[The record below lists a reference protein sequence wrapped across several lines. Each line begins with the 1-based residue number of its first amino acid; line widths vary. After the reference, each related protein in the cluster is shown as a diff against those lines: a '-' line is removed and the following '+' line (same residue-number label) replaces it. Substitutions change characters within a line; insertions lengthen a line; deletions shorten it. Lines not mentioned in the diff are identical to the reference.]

1 MKLKNLFIALV
12 LFTNT
17 VFAQDGSLDTT
28 FNSTGKLV
36 TTLTY
41 QSAAFQS
48 VAIQTDGKIVCV
60 GGAAAGFNISDYD
73 FAIARY
79 NTNGIL
85 DNSFATNGILK
96 VDFNSD
102 YDMATSLAI
111 QPDGKIII
119 GGKTLTGTSYD
130 FALIRLTTTG
140 TFDSSFGT
148 NGKATFDFNN
158 SSDEA
163 KKILLQPDGKIIIA
177 GFNSTSGAFAALRCN
192 SNGTLDNTFG
202 TNGKLTTSF
211 LGGSSVNGI
220 ALQADG
226 KIILCGSDLVA
237 GYSNLAVVRYTTLGV
252 IDTSFAANGKIY
264 ISPTSLSSSLSANA
278 IQLQPDGKIIIGG
291 TLDVDF
297 ILMRFKNN
305 GKVDSTFGVNGSSK
319 KDIGGGDG
327 LSDLQ
332 ILANGNILAAGS
344 STIGSSSTFVVARF
358 DINGNIDGTFGNAG
372 IASTSLSTQYDNLN
386 DITITSAGK
395 IIAVGNSANSS
406 KAAVVCY
413 KNSVLPT
420 NIQNT
425 MDKKSIIII
434 YPNPASSELNIDVK
448 GERIETIKV
457 VSINGQTMTNVEFTN
472 NKINISKL
480 SSNIYFVEARTMNN
494 VYRTRFIKE

>member
-1 MKLKNLFIALV
+1 
-12 LFTNT
+12 
-17 VFAQDGSLDTT
+17 
-28 FNSTGKLV
+28 
-36 TTLTY
+36 
-41 QSAAFQS
+41 
-48 VAIQTDGKIVCV
+48 
-60 GGAAAGFNISDYD
+60 
-73 FAIARY
+73 
-79 NTNGIL
+79 
-85 DNSFATNGILK
+85 
-96 VDFNSD
+96 
-102 YDMATSLAI
+102 
-111 QPDGKIII
+111 
-119 GGKTLTGTSYD
+119 
-130 FALIRLTTTG
+130 
-140 TFDSSFGT
+140 
-148 NGKATFDFNN
+148 
-158 SSDEA
+158 
-163 KKILLQPDGKIIIA
+163 
-177 GFNSTSGAFAALRCN
+177 
-192 SNGTLDNTFG
+192 
-202 TNGKLTTSF
+202 
-211 LGGSSVNGI
+211 
-220 ALQADG
+220 
-226 KIILCGSDLVA
+226 
-237 GYSNLAVVRYTTLGV
+237 LGV